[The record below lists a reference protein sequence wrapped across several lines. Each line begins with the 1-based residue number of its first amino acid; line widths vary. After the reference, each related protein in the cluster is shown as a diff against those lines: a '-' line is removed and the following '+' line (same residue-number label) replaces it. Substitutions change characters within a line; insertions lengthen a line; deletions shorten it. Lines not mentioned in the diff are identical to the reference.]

1 MMNKPRASIF
11 EETEELDVS
20 GFTTKSTPDVTA
32 PAPEEVR
39 AVAEAANFRSRE
51 AKVAK
56 PVKQAAPP
64 KRSPRRYRTGRNV
77 QLNLK
82 ASQKTVD
89 SFYQLT
95 DANDWVLGET
105 LERAIGALQREL
117 EREKLPS
124 SAPAG
129 TIPKK

>member
-1 MMNKPRASIF
+1 MTKPRASIF
-11 EETEELDVS
+11 DEPEELDVS
-20 GFTTKSTPDVTA
+20 GFTTKSTPDTTA

-51 AKVAK
+51 AKVVK
-56 PVKQAAPP
+56 PAKQAAPP

-82 ASQKTVD
+82 ASQETVD
-89 SFYQLT
+89 SFYELT

-117 EREKLPS
+117 KRDKVSAS
-124 SAPAG
+124 SPADA
-129 TIPKK
+129 IRKK

>member
-1 MMNKPRASIF
+1 MTKPRASIF
-11 EETEELDVS
+11 EEPEELDVS
-20 GFTTKSTPDVTA
+20 GFTTKSTPDITA

-56 PVKQAAPP
+56 PAKPAAPT
-64 KRSPRRYRTGRNV
+64 KRPPRRYRTGRNV

-82 ASQKTVD
+82 ASQETVD
-89 SFYQLT
+89 SFYELT
-95 DANDWVLGET
+95 DANHWVLGET

-117 EREKLPS
+117 KKEKLPS
-124 SAPAG
+124 SAPAS
-129 TIPKK
+129 TMRKK